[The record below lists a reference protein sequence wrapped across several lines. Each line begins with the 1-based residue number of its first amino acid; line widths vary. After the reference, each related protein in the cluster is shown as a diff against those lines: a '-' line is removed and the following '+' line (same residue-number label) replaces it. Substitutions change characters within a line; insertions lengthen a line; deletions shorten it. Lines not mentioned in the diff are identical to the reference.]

1 MDARKQKAMSALN
14 LEHWEEPVMPFQF
27 QTLPQFIGPMKLVR
41 RPKATMNK
49 MKRMKSAGQWR
60 KLPAKGR
67 RKSNEKKMPSAATTS
82 V

>member
-1 MDARKQKAMSALN
+1 
-14 LEHWEEPVMPFQF
+14 
-27 QTLPQFIGPMKLVR
+27 VR

-49 MKRMKSAGQWR
+49 MKRMRSAGQWR

-67 RKSNEKKMPSAATTS
+67 RKSNEKTMPSAATIS